1 MEYTDAKDDDCDGD
15 QNHANTSMLLF
26 KSNGGGGRRRVGAC
40 GAGGVSSSSSSLWS
54 EILIT
59 NMKNSDPYNQNNTF
73 IDVLNVLGSTIVA
86 ASAVDVSSALAAT
99 HCCLQED
106 GADDETF
113 AKSPTGRSIR
123 IIHKQTGWW

>member
-1 MEYTDAKDDDCDGD
+1 
-15 QNHANTSMLLF
+15 
-26 KSNGGGGRRRVGAC
+26 
-40 GAGGVSSSSSSLWS
+40 
-54 EILIT
+54 
-59 NMKNSDPYNQNNTF
+59 MKNSDPYNQNNTF

>member
-1 MEYTDAKDDDCDGD
+1 MVEFITD
-15 QNHANTSMLLF
+15 HAHTSMLLF

-86 ASAVDVSSALAAT
+86 ASAVDVSSALAAA
-99 HCCLQED
+99 HCCLEKH
-106 GADDETF
+106 G
-113 AKSPTGRSIR
+113 KC
-123 IIHKQTGWW
+123 